1 MDIVSYLA
9 VVIQTNK
16 EVGVPELGTFFK
28 KKSPGRYDSEL
39 HSFLLPSLQLAFKSE
54 VTENTLLAEYICKQ
68 HNLSEESANYHI
80 DQFVANLKEK
90 LSENKEVDL
99 KTLGRIVLQ
108 EGELKFVANP
118 QLNLGFKFYGLPEM
132 AEEIASIEKKD
143 TLESIIIENSLEEEN
158 PGKIAEEPIIKLEP
172 EIIPEEKNEILI
184 PVALSQI
191 SNPATE
197 QTEIQHVNLNEET
210 VNYQIEE
217 SAKRPTPNYLKV
229 IIGLLI
235 LLTLTLALFLW
246 NPDLF
251 DNLSQKQSTQVK
263 PVPAAPVN
271 IIPLSTDTL
280 TATDTLSRDTLKKD
294 TIPVKVS
301 SKPAVTAQVMPIQ
314 KGITFEVIGSSVYS
328 QKEADQFIAFM
339 KRKWGMDA
347 KVVSQRPGKK
357 IKISIATFK
366 DEKTARAERARIEE
380 KIKIPGLYIYINTNK
395 PE

>member
-90 LSENKEVDL
+90 LSESKEVDL

-118 QLNLGFKFYGLPEM
+118 QLNLDFKFYGLPEM
-132 AEEIASIEKKD
+132 AEEIASVEKKN

-158 PGKIAEEPIIKLEP
+158 PGKIAEEPIIKREP
-172 EIIPEEKNEILI
+172 EIIPEEKNEILTPI
-184 PVALSQI
+184 ALSQI
-191 SNPATE
+191 SNPATK
-197 QTEIQHVNLNEET
+197 QTEILQVNLNEET

-251 DNLSQKQSTQVK
+251 DNLLQKQSTQVQ
-263 PVPAAPVN
+263 PVPAVPVN

-301 SKPAVTAQVMPIQ
+301 STPAVTAQVMPIQ

-339 KRKWGMDA
+339 KRKWSMDA

-366 DEKTARAERARIEE
+366 DEKTARAERAKIEE